1 MSEVLSSLKVMQRM
15 ERLAANVYKHQ
26 IPAFKRKDT
35 AEKLDN
41 AYENEKEHAQTLAKL
56 ITVLKGRPSR
66 MGVFFGLAGGIAG
79 VFTLILSKKML
90 FKIDI
95 YIERKA
101 VEDYT
106 KFVNR
111 IMYPEDTAALLTRII
126 NDEKRHV
133 QAWTDSIGTLKRE
146 ANKN

>member
-15 ERLAANVYKHQ
+15 ERLATNVYKQQ
-26 IPAFKRKDT
+26 IPAFKGKDT

-41 AYENEKEHAQTLAKL
+41 AYENEKEHARTLAKL
-56 ITVLKGRPSR
+56 ITVLEGRPSR
-66 MGVFFGLAGGIAG
+66 IGVFFGLAGGIAG

-111 IMYPEDTAALLTRII
+111 IKYPEDTAALLTRII

-133 QAWTDSIGTLKRE
+133 QTWTDSIGTLKKE
-146 ANKN
+146 TK